1 MQDFL
6 KKLLVNVVLGAA
18 AGAASAY
25 ANDATREALEKRR
38 SRLST
43 NPRSVLTTTPRSHRG
58 N

>member
-38 SRLST
+38 SRL
-43 NPRSVLTTTPRSHRG
+43 TTTPRSKSA

>member
-6 KKLLVNVVLGAA
+6 KKLVVNVLLGAA

-38 SRLST
+38 SRL
-43 NPRSVLTTTPRSHRG
+43 TTTPRSKST